1 MGKFQVKMSQRHE
14 KELESQW
21 PNAKRTIGSGAKWE
35 KGDLRATEMYQV
47 EFAVECKSTQDL
59 SYSISKKTWNAIK
72 SHAQNR
78 SWLARPILA
87 VRLYGATLEQT
98 EWGERENTPETLP
111 VDLDL
116 VVMEKDDWLEFLD
129 EYYRLKQLTE
139 E

>member
-1 MGKFQVKMSQRHE
+1 MGKHQVKMAQRHE
-14 KELESQW
+14 EELESQW
-21 PNAKRTIGSGAKWE
+21 PEANRTIGSGAKWE
-35 KGDLRATEMYQV
+35 KGDLRTQEIYNV
-47 EFAVECKSTQDL
+47 EFAVECKSTQDA
-59 SYSISKKTWNAIK
+59 SYSISKKVWNTIK

-87 VRLYGATLEQT
+87 VRLYGPTIEQT

-129 EYYRLKQLTE
+129 EYYRLKELAGE
-139 E
+139 